1 MYARPLPIFQILKL
15 KNMQLGIFSNRPF
28 FQELFFL
35 EYKTT
40 SCIFFFF
47 WKRKMVLGVR
57 KIVRLTMTND
67 QGMAQAK
74 MDFFGSGYSPKYKA
88 VGSHLSF
95 MRVISHQRIQV
106 STHCKLSKNTRYY
119 ASSQDLQMSLIAFG
133 LVLPNDRKEHEC
145 YLLCFGTHRLH
156 RISRVLRDYR
166 SRAFPLK
173 GSKFKK

>member
-1 MYARPLPIFQILKL
+1 MQYVCTSPTHISNSQAKKYATWHFQIVTY
-15 KNMQLGIFSNRPF
+15 
-28 FQELFFL
+28 LFFSRTFFWSTRQDL
-35 EYKTT
+35 V
-40 SCIFFFF
+40 FFF
-47 WKRKMVLGVR
+47 WKRKMELGVR

-145 YLLCFGTHRLH
+145 YLLCFGTSTTPRLTCA
-156 RISRVLRDYR
+156 S
-166 SRAFPLK
+166 
-173 GSKFKK
+173 